1 MENSVLEKVY
11 DPTLVEERWGKYWI
25 DKRLF
30 TPSPRKGAIPF
41 SIVIPPP
48 NVTGSLHM
56 GHALNIT
63 LQDLII
69 RYRKMSGF
77 TTLWLPGT
85 DHAGIATQN
94 VVERLLAKENLSRE
108 VMGREKFLERVWK
121 WKEESGGK
129 IINQLK
135 RLGAACDW
143 TRERFTMDEGLS
155 RAVRHAFVGL
165 YKKGLIYRGNYMI
178 NWCPRCHTALS
189 DLEVEHE
196 ERRGKLY
203 FMKYPC
209 SSGKDLIVA
218 TTRPET
224 MLGDTAVA
232 VHPDDERYAGFND
245 VSVELPLT
253 GRSIPVIFDSMVD
266 PEFGTGAVKITPAHD
281 PNDFQAGITHNL
293 EVIRVIDEDGF
304 MTEEAG
310 EEYRGL
316 DRFAC
321 RKRVVEDL
329 EAKGLLVRVEDYT
342 HNVGHCYRCK
352 TVIEP
357 SISLQWFVKVAPLAR
372 KAIVAVKEG
381 KTRIIPETW
390 EKTYFDW
397 MYNIRDW
404 CISRQIWWGHRIPAW
419 HCSDCGGITV
429 EYDEPTE
436 CAECGGAHISRESDV
451 LDTWFSSALWPFSTM
466 GWPDHTQELGFF
478 YPTSVLVTGF
488 DILFFWVA
496 RMMMMGLEFMG
507 DVPFR
512 DVFIH
517 ALVRDGQGQKMSKT
531 RGNVIDPLE
540 VMDRYGTD
548 AFRFTLVALAAQ
560 GRDIKMSE
568 DRIAGYR
575 NFMNKLWNSARFV
588 LMNLEG
594 FKKES
599 IEPTAVEDRWIV
611 SRFEKTVEEVKRAV
625 EEYRFNEGAAAIYHF
640 LWHEYCDWYIEI
652 AKPFLFGDLGEKGR
666 REKQNI
672 LLYCLEGVLK
682 LIHPITPFISEE
694 IWNCLPGD
702 RGSILLESFPENTGV
717 PFDEDAEETMGT
729 ITSLVRAI
737 RNMRRE
743 LHIAPGVYVTIR
755 IRGGKERLIREMEGM
770 IKGLARV
777 REIEY
782 LERGED
788 VKNEAVA
795 VVADTDVYLPVR
807 GILDFEQERMRI
819 LKEIKK
825 VEKEVNGLEKK
836 LSNPDFLEKAPR
848 ELVKKNRERRGELE
862 SRVSRLRGNLSIFTD

>member
-1 MENSVLEKVY
+1 MEHSVLEKVY
-11 DPTLVEERWGKYWI
+11 EPALVEEKWGKYWI
-25 DKRLF
+25 EQNLF
-30 TPSPRKGAIPF
+30 TPSLPTGGSPF

-63 LQDLII
+63 LQDLAI
-69 RYRKMSGF
+69 RYKKMSGF

-94 VVERLLAKENLSRE
+94 VVERLLAKEDLSRE
-108 VMGREKFLERVWK
+108 VLGREKFLERVWK

-155 RAVRHAFVGL
+155 RAVRHAFVKL

-189 DLEVEHE
+189 DLEVLHE
-196 ERRGKLY
+196 EKRGKLY
-203 FMKYPC
+203 YMTYPC
-209 SSGKDLIVA
+209 QSGKDIIVA

-232 VHPDDERYAGFND
+232 VHPEDERYAGLNGMCVD
-245 VSVELPLT
+245 LPLT
-253 GRSIPVIFDSMVD
+253 GRSIPVIFDPMVD

-281 PNDFQAGITHNL
+281 PNDFQAGIAHNL
-293 EVIRVIDEDGF
+293 EFIRVIDEDGF
-304 MTEEAG
+304 MTGEAG
-310 EEYRGL
+310 EAYRGL

-321 RKRVVEDL
+321 RKKVVEDL
-329 EAKGLLVRVEDYT
+329 EEKGLFVRVEDYT

-357 SISLQWFVKVAPLAR
+357 SISLQWFVKVAPLAE
-372 KAIVAVKEG
+372 KAIEAVKEG

-390 EKTYFDW
+390 EKTYFEW

-419 HCSDCGGITV
+419 HCNDCGGITV
-429 EYDEPTE
+429 EYEDPSQ
-436 CAECGGAHISRESDV
+436 CAECGGKDISRESDV
-451 LDTWFSSALWPFSTM
+451 LDTWFSSALWPFSTL
-466 GWPDHTQELGFF
+466 GWPDTTEELELF

-517 ALVRDGQGQKMSKT
+517 ALVRDAQGQKMSKT

-540 VMDRYGTD
+540 IMDQYGTD

-588 LMNLEG
+588 LMNMEG
-594 FKKES
+594 FKKER
-599 IEPTAVEDRWIV
+599 IAPTAIEDRWIV
-611 SRFEKTVEEVKRAV
+611 SRFEKTVEEVRRAI
-625 EEYRFNEGAAAIYHF
+625 EEYRVNEGAAAIYRF

-652 AKPFLFGDLGEKGR
+652 AKPFLFGDLGEEAR

-672 LLYCLEGVLK
+672 LLFCLEGVLK

-694 IWNCLPGD
+694 IWHSLPGD
-702 RGSILLESFPENTGV
+702 RGSILLESFPEKKVEG
-717 PFDEDAEETMGT
+717 FDEGAEETMET
-729 ITSLVRAI
+729 VTSLVRGI
-737 RNMRRE
+737 RNLRRE
-743 LHIAPGVYVTIR
+743 LHISPGVSVTIR
-755 IRGGKERLIREMEGM
+755 IRGGREGLIRSMEGM
-770 IKGLARV
+770 IKKLARV
-777 REIEY
+777 DDIEY
-782 LERGED
+782 LEGGVE
-788 VKNEAVA
+788 VKNEAAA
-795 VVADTDVYLPVR
+795 VVGDTDIYLPVK
-807 GILDFEQERMRI
+807 GILDFEEEKKRI
-819 LKEIKK
+819 IKEINK
-825 VEKEVNGLEKK
+825 VEKEVSGLEKK
-836 LSNPDFLEKAPR
+836 LENPDFLNKAPR
-848 ELVKKNRERRGELE
+848 ELVEKNRERRGELQ
-862 SRVSRLRGNLSIFTD
+862 SRVSRLRGNLNIFTE